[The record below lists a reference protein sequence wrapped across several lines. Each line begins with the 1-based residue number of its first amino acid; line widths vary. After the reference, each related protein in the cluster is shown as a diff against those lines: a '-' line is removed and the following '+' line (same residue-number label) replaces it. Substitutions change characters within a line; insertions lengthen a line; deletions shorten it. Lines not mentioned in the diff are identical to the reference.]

1 MARRRGKSAKKQ
13 RNATVWGIPL
23 VKKDQTAGK
32 AEPRNRTADPE
43 KVRKR
48 VAELL
53 GTTDGGR
60 AESRA
65 KKTPKRAPTPT
76 KDGPV
81 GKAKKASTP
90 AGPKTWKCPNC
101 LKRIDI
107 EKGAAL
113 VQHQN
118 ARGERCRGSG
128 YQVPQTSTD
137 ALDYRVAGSFEG
149 GRGRR

>member
-13 RNATVWGIPL
+13 RNETVWGIPL
-23 VKKDQTAGK
+23 VKKDQIADK
-32 AEPRNRTADPE
+32 AEPRNRSADPE

-53 GTTDGGR
+53 GTTDG
-60 AESRA
+60 SQPKSPA
-65 KKTPKRAPTPT
+65 KNAPS
-76 KDGPV
+76 KAGQ
-81 GKAKKASTP
+81 GGQAKKASTP

-101 LKRIDI
+101 LKRIDTG
-107 EKGAAL
+107 KGATL
-113 VQHQN
+113 VEHQN

-128 YQVPQTSTD
+128 YQVPQASTD

>member
-23 VKKDQTAGK
+23 VKKEQIADK
-32 AEPRNRTADPE
+32 AEPRNRSADPE

-53 GTTDGGR
+53 GTNDGGR
-60 AESRA
+60 TKSPAKETSKKAPRA
-65 KKTPKRAPTPT
+65 GR
-76 KDGPV
+76 V
-81 GKAKKASTP
+81 GQAKKAS
-90 AGPKTWKCPNC
+90 AAGGPKAWKCPIC
-101 LKRIDI
+101 LKRVDI
-107 EKGAAL
+107 GKGVVL
-113 VQHQN
+113 VEHQN

-128 YQVPQTSTD
+128 YQIPQASTD

>member
-1 MARRRGKSAKKQ
+1 MARRRGKTAKKQ

-23 VKKDQTAGK
+23 VKKDEIAGK

-60 AESRA
+60 VEPPA
-65 KKTPKRAPTPT
+65 KKTPKKAPT
-76 KDGPV
+76 KAGPV
-81 GKAKKASTP
+81 GQAKKASTP
-90 AGPKTWKCPNC
+90 AGLKTWKCPNC

-128 YQVPQTSTD
+128 YQVPQASTD

>member
-1 MARRRGKSAKKQ
+1 MAKRRVKSAKKQ

-23 VKKDQTAGK
+23 VKKDQIPDK
-32 AEPRNRTADPE
+32 AEPRNRSADPE

-53 GTTDGGR
+53 GTNDG
-60 AESRA
+60 SRA
-65 KKTPKRAPTPT
+65 KSPAKKASKKAPS
-76 KDGPV
+76 KAGHA
-81 GKAKKASTP
+81 GEAKKASTP

-101 LKRIDI
+101 LKRIDTG
-107 EKGAAL
+107 KGATL
-113 VQHQN
+113 VEHQN

-128 YQVPQTSTD
+128 YQVPQASTD

>member
-23 VKKDQTAGK
+23 VKKDQIADK
-32 AEPRNRTADPE
+32 AEQRNRNADPE

-60 AESRA
+60 TKSPA
-65 KKTPKRAPTPT
+65 KETS
-76 KDGPV
+76 
-81 GKAKKASTP
+81 KKAPSKAGRVGQARKTSTP

-101 LKRIDI
+101 LKRVDI
-107 EKGAAL
+107 GKGVVL
-113 VQHQN
+113 VEHQN

>member
-23 VKKDQTAGK
+23 VKKDQIAGK
-32 AEPRNRTADPE
+32 AEPSNRTADPE

-60 AESRA
+60 AKSPA
-65 KKTPKRAPTPT
+65 KKASKKTPT
-76 KDGPV
+76 KAGPV
-81 GKAKKASTP
+81 GQAKKASTP
-90 AGPKTWKCPNC
+90 TGPKTWKCPNC
-101 LKRIDI
+101 LKRVDVG
-107 EKGAAL
+107 KGAAL
-113 VQHQN
+113 VEHPN

-128 YQVPQTSTD
+128 YQIPQTSTD

>member
-1 MARRRGKSAKKQ
+1 MTA
-13 RNATVWGIPL
+13 WGIPL
-23 VKKDQTAGK
+23 GKKDQIAGK
-32 AEPRNRTADPE
+32 AEPSNRSADPE

-53 GTTDGGR
+53 GTAEGGG
-60 AESRA
+60 AKSSA
-65 KKTPKRAPTPT
+65 KKTSKRAPS
-76 KDGPV
+76 KAGHV
-81 GKAKKASTP
+81 GQAKKASTP

-101 LKRIDI
+101 LKRVDI
-107 EKGAAL
+107 GRGVVL

-128 YQVPQTSTD
+128 HQVPQRSTD